1 MTVPPR
7 VFAYGSNL
15 ALARIEERVGTVS
28 VIATGRLDGHAL
40 RFHKTGR
47 DGSGKADA
55 YATGSAGDVVFGV
68 IYEMSREAKRE
79 LDRIEGIG
87 SHYLEKEASIETEE
101 GSLAATVY
109 CACDW
114 RIDPAAVPFDWY
126 LRLVVEGARHHR
138 LPALYVDAIA
148 THPALVDPDRTR
160 AERALRLLKNI

>member
-1 MTVPPR
+1 MTNPQR

-15 ALARIEERVGTVS
+15 ARARIEERLGAVS

-55 YATGSAGDVVFGV
+55 FATRNAADVVFGV
-68 IYEMSREAKRE
+68 VYEMSREAKRE

-87 SHYLEKEASIETEE
+87 SHYLEKEVSITTEA

-114 RIDPAAVPFDWY
+114 RIDAAAVPFDWY

-138 LPALYVDAIA
+138 LPAPYVDVIA
-148 THPALVDPDRTR
+148 AHPVRVDPDRAR
-160 AERALRLLKNI
+160 ADRMLRLLTNA